1 MGADTVTALDLAA
14 IAILVIATLQLI
26 AKVLL

>member
-1 MGADTVTALDLAA
+1 MTAFDLAA